1 MRPKTMHKTVIST
14 IDVARLFNV
23 TETTVKRWADEGML
37 RCQKTPGGHRK
48 FQIKNVI
55 EFAEKNNFE
64 PTGVLTL
71 PGHEGQD
78 EHVQVAILKRDYAT
92 LVRTFVEKALSP
104 DRSDLYIFF
113 SYLYEHR
120 IALWEIYD
128 LILRPGM
135 IEIGERWMRGE
146 IGVSQEHRASYETL
160 DALAKLQNEILV
172 KPPTGESVVF
182 ACLGDELHEIGLRC
196 AANVF
201 ESEGWQTHYLG
212 ARTPPDAVIVAAKEL
227 RPTVVALSITHGH
240 AQEQLLD
247 DLRRIGDAL
256 ALSGISLIL
265 GGSGVPAAL
274 YPESWHHGVL
284 SSSRELVAFIETCA
298 ADRRT
303 RRAQQVG

>member
-1 MRPKTMHKTVIST
+1 MHKTVIST

-48 FQIKNVI
+48 FQIRNVI

-71 PGHEGQD
+71 PGHDGHD
-78 EHVQVAILKRDYAT
+78 EHVQVAILKRDYGT
-92 LVRTFVEKALSP
+92 LVKTFVEKALSP

-135 IEIGERWMRGE
+135 TEIGDRWMRGE

-212 ARTPPDAVIVAAKEL
+212 ARTPPDDVIVAAQDL
-227 RPTVVALSITHGH
+227 RPTVVALSVTHGH
-240 AQEQLLD
+240 VSERLME
-247 DLRRIGDAL
+247 DLRRIADVL
-256 ALSGISLIL
+256 AQAGIRMIV
-265 GGSGVPAAL
+265 GGSGVPGAL
-274 YPESWHHGVL
+274 HSEPWHNGVL
-284 SSSRELVAFIETCA
+284 HSSRELVAFIESCTA
-298 ADRRT
+298 ERRARRT
-303 RRAQQVG
+303 QQMG

>member
-23 TETTVKRWADEGML
+23 TETTVKRWADDGML

-48 FQIKNVI
+48 FQIRNVI

-78 EHVQVAILKRDYAT
+78 EHVQMAILKRDFAT
-92 LVRTFVEKALSP
+92 LVQTFVEKALSP

-128 LILRPGM
+128 LVLRPGM
-135 IEIGERWMRGE
+135 CEIGERWTRGE

-172 KPPTGESVVF
+172 KPATGDVVIF

-196 AANVF
+196 AANLF

-212 ARTPPDAVIVAAKEL
+212 ARTPADAVILAAQEL
-227 RPTVVALSITHGH
+227 RPTVVALSVTHDH
-240 AQEQLLD
+240 VHDQLMH
-247 DLRRIGDAL
+247 DLRAIADAV
-256 ALSGISLIL
+256 AKMGIRLII
-265 GGSGVPAAL
+265 GGSGVPVAL
-274 YPESWHHGVL
+274 HPEEWHDGVL
-284 SSSRELVAFIETCA
+284 NSSRELVAFIETCA

-303 RRAQQVG
+303 RRSQQAG

>member
-48 FQIKNVI
+48 FQIRNVI
-55 EFAEKNNFE
+55 EFAEKNSFE
-64 PTGVLTL
+64 PIGVLTL
-71 PGHEGQD
+71 PGQEGQD
-78 EHVQVAILKRDYAT
+78 AHLQMAILKRDYDI

-104 DRSDLYIFF
+104 DRCDLYIFF

-135 IEIGERWMRGE
+135 IEIGDRWTRGE

-172 KPPTGESVVF
+172 KPATGESVVF
-182 ACLGDELHEIGLRC
+182 ACLGEELHEIGLRC

-212 ARTPPDAVIVAAKEL
+212 ARTPPDAVVVAAQEL
-227 RPTVVALSITHGH
+227 RPTVVALSVTQGH
-240 AQEQLLD
+240 APE
-247 DLRRIGDAL
+247 
-256 ALSGISLIL
+256 SLIEDL
-265 GGSGVPAAL
+265 HRIADVLAPAGIRLIIGGAGVPVSLHAEA
-274 YPESWHHGVL
+274 WHNGVVN
-284 SSSRELVAFIETCA
+284 SARSLVGFIDTC
-298 ADRRT
+298 T
-303 RRAQQVG
+303 VERRARRVQEGG

>member
-48 FQIKNVI
+48 YQIRNVI

-64 PTGVLTL
+64 PIGVLSL
-71 PGHEGQD
+71 PGQEGQD
-78 EHVQVAILKRDYAT
+78 AQVQMAILKRDFDV

-104 DRSDLYIFF
+104 DRTDLYVFF

-135 IEIGERWMRGE
+135 IEIGDRWSRGE

-172 KPPTGESVVF
+172 KPSTGDAVVF
-182 ACLGDELHEIGLRC
+182 ACLGEELHEIGLRC
-196 AANVF
+196 VANVF
-201 ESEGWQTHYLG
+201 EAEGWLTHYLG
-212 ARTPPDAVIVAAKEL
+212 ARTPPDAVIVAAQEL
-227 RPTVVALSITHGH
+227 RPTVVALSVTHG
-240 AQEQLLD
+240 QDPEVLVG
-247 DLRRIGDAL
+247 DLRRIADVVGPI
-256 ALSGISLIL
+256 GVRLII
-265 GGSGVPAAL
+265 GGAGVPASL
-274 YPESWHHGVL
+274 RPESWHHGVL
-284 SSSRELVAFIETCA
+284 NSARELTTFIETCA
-298 ADRRT
+298 ADRRA
-303 RRAQQVG
+303 RRQLQDS

>member
-23 TETTVKRWADEGML
+23 TETTVKRWADDGML

-92 LVRTFVEKALSP
+92 LVKTFVEKALSP
-104 DRSDLYIFF
+104 DRSDLYVFF

-212 ARTPPDAVIVAAKEL
+212 ARTPPDAVIVAAQEL
-227 RPTVVALSITHGH
+227 RPTVVALSVTHGH
-240 AQEQLLD
+240 VHEQLMH
-247 DLRRIGDAL
+247 DLRRIADAL
-256 ALSGISLIL
+256 SRIEIRMIV
-265 GGSGVPAAL
+265 GGSGVPGAL
-274 YPESWHHGVL
+274 HPEPWHHGVL
-284 SSSRELVAFIETCA
+284 QSARELVTFIESCT
-298 ADRRT
+298 ADRRA